1 MKFIKP
7 LLFILI
13 IGIIFAS
20 FNWQTLY
27 PIINNFL
34 YTSPCDTPIAYHTD
48 TVDSQF
54 NISKSEFLQDIQKAG
69 QIWSK
74 AAGYELFVYNPKAD
88 LSINLIFDERQ
99 RLKIG
104 IDQLDLS
111 LDQQNQSLKT
121 SKAEYKKQVAA
132 FETRLDDLNNRI
144 SQINARG
151 GATPEEYAA
160 LTKEQ
165 ESLRQ
170 ESQRLNE
177 LGKTLNYSVKDYNSQ
192 VNQLKNEVGNF
203 NQVLKIK
210 PEEGVYNAAQDRIEI
225 YFNNTQQEL
234 IRTLAH
240 ELGHAR
246 GLMHSVNPKAI
257 MYSSTTGVSS
267 LSPDDISAIQTI
279 CKKQSI
285 FEKLVEEIVKKY
297 DILRLR

>member
-7 LLFILI
+7 LFLILI
-13 IGIIFAS
+13 IGAVFVS
-20 FNWQTLY
+20 FNWQHFY
-27 PIINNFL
+27 S
-34 YTSPCDTPIAYHTD
+34 SPCDTPIKYRTD
-48 TVDSQF
+48 TIDSQF
-54 NISKSEFLQDIQKAG
+54 NISKSQFLLDIKQAG
-69 QIWSK
+69 QLWSN
-74 AAGYELFVYNPKAD
+74 AAGYNLFVYDPKGE

-111 LDQQNQSLKT
+111 LSKQNQDLKT
-121 SKAEYKKQVAA
+121 SETEYKKQVAN
-132 FETRLDDLNNRI
+132 FETRLDDLNNRV

-165 ESLRQ
+165 ESLSQ

-210 PEEGVYNAAQDRIEI
+210 PEEGIYNAAQERIEI
-225 YFNNTQQEL
+225 YFNNNQQEL

-240 ELGHAR
+240 EMGHAR

-257 MYSSTTGVSS
+257 MYSSTTDASS

-279 CKKQSI
+279 CKKQNI
-285 FEKLVEEIVKKY
+285 FEKLVKEIIKKY